1 MRIIRYTA
9 WAAVAALALLAAG
22 LYATNGTSGSD
33 GRPVPQLS
41 LGGPF
46 TLTTDEGKR
55 LSSDT
60 LKGKPFAI
68 FFGFT
73 YCPDICPTTLMELT
87 TTIEAMGED
96 AGRMRFLF
104 VTVDPER
111 DTPDQLD
118 TYLSSFDPRITGL
131 TGTKQEIAQ
140 IAKAYR
146 VYYEKVPTDGDYT
159 MNHSSLIYLMDDK
172 GEFVDVLAHG
182 TDPDQRLTKLK
193 QLVGAV

>member
-1 MRIIRYTA
+1 MRIIRHTA

-22 LYATNGTSGSD
+22 LYATSGTSGD
-33 GRPVPQLS
+33 GRSVPQLS
-41 LGGPF
+41 IGGPF

-55 LSSDT
+55 LSSDA

-87 TTIEAMGED
+87 RTIEAMGED
-96 AGRMRFLF
+96 ASKMRFLF

-111 DTPDQLD
+111 DTPDQLN
-118 TYLSSFDPRITGL
+118 TYLSSFHPRISGL
-131 TGTKQEIAQ
+131 TGTKQEIEQ

-159 MNHSSLIYLMDDK
+159 MNHSSMIYLMDEK
-172 GEFVDVLAHG
+172 GNFAGILGHG
-182 TDPDQRLTKLK
+182 ADPDQRLRKMK
-193 QLVGAV
+193 QLVGPA